1 VIDPRDTRGVLAE
14 VLAICREAEARNP
27 QAMQFSVARP

>member
-1 VIDPRDTRGVLAE
+1 VLAE
-14 VLAICREAEARNP
+14 VLTVCRDADARVP